1 MQTMQTQYLHA
12 MSFAYGEKRGF
23 SQNEAE
29 WRYSLR
35 EMADATG
42 CNAVVLT
49 VAALQDHAYSTNVE
63 FETPDVMSM
72 EDVLRVSRYIK
83 SLGLKLIVK
92 AMVNCRD
99 GYWRAF
105 ICFFDTHVPTEPT
118 WKEWFASYGAFVC
131 ALAETAWEAEA
142 DMFCAGCEMVG
153 TDHREGEWRQLID
166 NVRARYHG
174 PVTYNCD
181 KYQEE
186 HVRWWDA
193 VDVISSSGYYAIDT
207 LKENF
212 ARIKAAADKAGKP
225 FMFMECGCPSREGSE
240 FCPNDW
246 RHEGA
251 LDLDAQAR
259 WYRAFCDCVAR
270 NPWVRGAAF
279 WDWSV
284 SRLYPKPYGAYDT
297 GYSVYGK
304 PAEGIL
310 KAFAAGRD
318 SESL

>member
-1 MQTMQTQYLHA
+1 
-12 MSFAYGEKRGF
+12 MSFAYGERRGF
-23 SQNEAE
+23 SQKEAV
-29 WRYSLR
+29 WQYALR
-35 EMADATG
+35 EMVASSG

-49 VAALQDHAYSTNVE
+49 VAALQDHAYSTDVQ

-72 EDVLRVSRYIK
+72 EDVLKVSRHIK
-83 SLGLKLIVK
+83 ALGLKLVVK

-105 ICFFDTHVPTEPT
+105 IRFFDTHVPTEPT
-118 WKEWFASYGAFVC
+118 WEQWFASYGKFVN
-131 ALAETAWEAEA
+131 ALAETAQAAEA

-153 TDHREGEWRQLID
+153 TDHREAEWRRLIGE
-166 NVRARYHG
+166 VRARYHG

-212 ARIKAAADKAGKP
+212 ARIKTVADRENKP

-246 RHEGA
+246 RHPGGLSLE
-251 LDLDAQAR
+251 AQAR
-259 WYRAFCDCVAR
+259 WYRAFCGAVEDK
-270 NPWVRGAAF
+270 PWVRGAAF
-279 WDWSV
+279 WDWSA
-284 SRLYPKPYGAYDT
+284 SRLYPKPYGAFDT

-304 PAEGIL
+304 PAGDVL
-310 KAFAAGRD
+310 QAFAGRVK
-318 SESL
+318 